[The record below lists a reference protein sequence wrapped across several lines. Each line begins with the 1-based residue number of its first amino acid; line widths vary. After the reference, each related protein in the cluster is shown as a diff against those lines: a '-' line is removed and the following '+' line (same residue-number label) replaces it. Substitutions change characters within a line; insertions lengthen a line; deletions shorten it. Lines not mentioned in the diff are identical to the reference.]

1 MQESIISKA
10 VANEQ
15 PAEGTLTKK
24 VEKVTARIPSIAF
37 LGLAAGSM
45 AFSVGLAFARE
56 KKGWANFVGLWVPS
70 FLLLGIYN
78 KIVKTEGSDKRESLH

>member
-1 MQESIISKA
+1 MQESMINRAVSNKA
-10 VANEQ
+10 
-15 PAEGTLTKK
+15 PLEGEITKK
-24 VEKVTARIPSIAF
+24 FEHVTAQIPSIAY

-45 AFSVGLAFARE
+45 VFSIALAFSRE

-78 KIVKTEGSDKRESLH
+78 KIVKTEGTDKRDSLH